1 MGSPGHAI
9 RMALRLGLRRRAR
22 DLYALI
28 SDLFDTLSE
37 GSGSFNL
44 GLWDPDDPGPVD
56 LAVAQHALVAR
67 TQAELPQEGHW
78 LDAGSGLGGPA
89 LQALAAHPQLRIT
102 GVNITPEQVQAA
114 RLRAEIRGM
123 NDRVSF
129 EEGDIQALSQAA
141 ATFDGAYALEAAFH
155 CSDKAAFFA
164 EARRVLKPGAPF
176 ALADFAALD
185 SGLALWERMVLRL
198 GLWTSATPPLLT
210 FAQWEEAARAA
221 GFEDIVIT
229 DLSPQVRPTLG
240 AWAERIARHR
250 EALLARYPRLLVDAF
265 ALALRQIL
273 KRPHGAFR
281 YVLLTARAP

>member
-1 MGSPGHAI
+1 MGGPWHAA

-44 GLWDPDDPGPVD
+44 GLWDPDDPGPID
-56 LAVAQHALVAR
+56 LAAAQRALISR
-67 TQAELPQEGHW
+67 TQEILPHEGHW

-89 LQALAAHPQLRIT
+89 LQALAAHSQLEIT

-114 RLRAEIRGM
+114 RLRAEVRGLS
-123 NDRVSF
+123 DRVNF
-129 EEGDIQALSQAA
+129 EEGDIQALEQAP

-155 CSDKAAFFA
+155 CPDKAAFFA

-185 SGLALWERMVLRL
+185 SGLVLWERVVLRL
-198 GLWTSATPPLLT
+198 GLWTSATPPLFT
-210 FAQWEEAARAA
+210 FAQWEEAARTT
-221 GFEDIVIT
+221 GFEDVVIT
-229 DLSPQVRPTLG
+229 DLSPEVRPTLS
-240 AWAERIARHR
+240 AWADRLSRHR

-265 ALALRQIL
+265 ALALSQIL
-273 KRPHGAFR
+273 KRPKGAFR